1 MQLEWLV
8 FPGWACLAASVA
20 GLLYLAVSAYAVRIL
35 LARPRHSGT
44 ATPITVLKPLRGA
57 DAELYDNLRSFCRQT
72 YAPYQIVFGVADA
85 DDPAVSAVRRLI
97 AEFPAL
103 DLVLVT
109 GGTARAPNRKIANLM
124 NMLPA
129 ARHGQLAIS
138 DSDMRVAPDY
148 LATIAPLLATPDVGL
163 VTCLYRGVPAGSD
176 FWSRIAC
183 LHINHGFFPEAAVGE
198 VLHAGDG
205 AFGATLAMSRA
216 NLDAIG
222 GFAAIADQ
230 LADDHALGA
239 AVRRRG
245 RQVVLAPVIVDNIV
259 FESGLG
265 ALFRHELRWA
275 RTVRMVA
282 PAGYAGSVITHP
294 VALAVLAVLIH
305 PIAWS
310 FYGLIAAILARFGT
324 VWLND
329 RALGLRRTPVYLI
342 LLRDGLSFAVFTA
355 SFFARSVA
363 WRDRRYRI
371 ARGGRLTLDGDSSV

>member
-8 FPGWACLAASVA
+8 FLGWACLAASVA
-20 GLLYLAVSAYAVRIL
+20 GLLYLVFSAYAVRIL
-35 LARPRHSGT
+35 LGQPRHSGA
-44 ATPITVLKPLRGA
+44 ATPITILKPLRGA
-57 DAELYDNLRSFCRQT
+57 DVGLYENLRSFCRQT
-72 YAPYQIVFGVADA
+72 YAPFQVVFGVADA
-85 DDPAVSAVRRLI
+85 DDPAVPVVRRLI

-109 GGTARAPNRKIANLM
+109 GGSARAPNRKVANLM

-138 DSDMRVAPDY
+138 DSDMRVTPDY
-148 LATIAPLLATPDVGL
+148 LATLAPLLSTPDVGL
-163 VTCLYRGVPAGSD
+163 VTCLYRGVPAGGD
-176 FWSRIAC
+176 FWSRVAC

-198 VLHAGDG
+198 MLDAGDG

-216 NLDAIG
+216 TLDAIG

-239 AVRRRG
+239 AVRHIGRR
-245 RQVVLAPVIVDNIV
+245 VALAPMIIDNIV
-259 FESGLG
+259 FEPGLG
-265 ALFRHELRWA
+265 ALFLHELRWS

-294 VALAVLAVLIH
+294 VALAALAILIH
-305 PIAWS
+305 PSAWS
-310 FYGLIAAILARFGT
+310 FYGLIVAILTRLGT
-324 VWLND
+324 VWLNG
-329 RALGLRRTPVYLI
+329 RALALGRTPIYLI
-342 LLRDGLSFAVFTA
+342 LLRDGLSFAVFIA
-355 SFFARSVA
+355 SFFARNVA

-371 ARGGRLTLDGDSSV
+371 GTGGRLTLDGDSSV

>member
-1 MQLEWLV
+1 MHLEWLV

-20 GLLYLAVSAYAVRIL
+20 GLLYLAVSAFAVRIL
-35 LARPRHSGT
+35 RARPRRYGT
-44 ATPITVLKPLRGA
+44 ATPITVLKPLKGA
-57 DAELYDNLRSFCRQT
+57 DVQLYENLRSFCVQD
-72 YAPYQIVFGVADA
+72 YPQFQIVFGVSDA
-85 DDPAVSAVRRLI
+85 DDPAATVVRRLI

-103 DLVLVT
+103 DLILVAD
-109 GGTARAPNRKIANLM
+109 GPARAPNRKVANLM

-129 ARHGQLAIS
+129 VRHGLLAIS

-148 LATIAPLLATPDVGL
+148 LAAIAPLLAAPGAGL
-163 VTCLYRGVPAGSD
+163 VTCLYRGVPARTD
-176 FWSRIAC
+176 FWSRLAC

-205 AFGATLAMSRA
+205 AFGATLALSRSV
-216 NLDAIG
+216 LDAVG
-222 GFAAIADQ
+222 GLAAIADR

-239 AVRRRG
+239 AVRHAG
-245 RQVVLAPVIVDNIV
+245 RPVSLAPVIVDNIV
-259 FESGLG
+259 FEPGCG

-282 PAGYAGSVITHP
+282 PVGYAGSVITHP
-294 VALAVLAVLIH
+294 LALAFLALVLH
-305 PIAWS
+305 PVTWT
-310 FYGLIAAILARFGT
+310 FYGLIAAFLARVGT

-329 RALGLRRTPVYLI
+329 RVLRLDRTPIYLI
-342 LLRDGLSFAVFTA
+342 PLRDGLSFAVFVA

-371 ARGGRLTLDGDSSV
+371 ASGGRLTFNGDSSV

>member
-20 GLLYLAVSAYAVRIL
+20 GLLYLAGSAYAVRIL

-57 DAELYDNLRSFCRQT
+57 DAELYENLRSFCRQN
-72 YAPYQIVFGVADA
+72 YAPFQIVFGVADA
-85 DDPAVSAVRRLI
+85 DDPAVSVVRRLI

-103 DLVLVT
+103 DLALVT
-109 GGTARAPNRKIANLM
+109 GGGAVAPNRKVANLM

-138 DSDMRVAPDY
+138 DSDMRVTPDY
-148 LATIAPLLATPDVGL
+148 LATIAPLLSTPDVGL

-198 VLHAGDG
+198 ILHAGDG
-205 AFGATLAMSRA
+205 AFGATLALSRA
-216 NLDAIG
+216 SLDAIG
-222 GFAAIADQ
+222 GLAAIADQ

-239 AVRRRG
+239 AVRRLG
-245 RQVVLAPVIVDNIV
+245 RQVMLAPMVVDNIV
-259 FESGLG
+259 FEPGLG

-282 PAGYAGSVITHP
+282 PAGYAGSIITHP

-305 PIAWS
+305 PAAWS
-310 FYGLIAAILARFGT
+310 FYGLIAAILARFST

-342 LLRDGLSFAVFTA
+342 LLRDGLSFAVFVA
-355 SFFARSVA
+355 SFFAQSVA

-371 ARGGRLTLDGDSSV
+371 ARGGRVTLDGDSSA

>member
-20 GLLYLAVSAYAVRIL
+20 GLLYLAVSVYAVRIL
-35 LARPRHSGT
+35 LVRPRRNST

-57 DAELYDNLRSFCRQT
+57 DAGLYENLRSFCQQT
-72 YAPYQIVFGVADA
+72 YAPFQIVFGVADA
-85 DDPAVSAVRRLI
+85 DDPAVSVVRRLI

-109 GGTARAPNRKIANLM
+109 GGAARAPNRKVANLM

-129 ARHGQLAIS
+129 ARYGQLAIS
-138 DSDMRVAPDY
+138 DSDMRVTPDY
-148 LATIAPLLATPDVGL
+148 LATIAPLLAAPDVGL
-163 VTCLYRGVPAGSD
+163 VTCLYRGMPAGNN
-176 FWSRIAC
+176 FWSRVAC

-198 VLHAGDG
+198 LLHAGDG
-205 AFGATLAMSRA
+205 AFGATLALSRA

-222 GFAAIADQ
+222 GLAAIADR

-239 AVRRRG
+239 AVRHLG

-305 PIAWS
+305 PVAWS

-329 RALGLRRTPVYLI
+329 RALGLRRTPVYLV
-342 LLRDGLSFAVFTA
+342 LLRDGLSFAVFVA
-355 SFFARSVA
+355 SFFAQSVA

-371 ARGGRLTLDGDSSV
+371 AAGGRLTLDGDSSV